1 MNRELDLADIQGNI
15 IRAYGG
21 YGYPIAR
28 YFCLHIHN
36 CVAGRAF
43 VDAVRREVT
52 TAERWARG
60 AHTYSGTDATPRPP
74 VTVNIAF
81 TFRGLLNLGLPTRT
95 LRLLPDEFIDGMASR
110 AGILGDVEASSV
122 SGWDPVWR
130 ESAGDEGS
138 VGASRARAVHI
149 WLSLNAQADERGEP
163 VPALEEKTQWI
174 RDLCQASMGGVEL
187 LAGHGPRQAEFQAAK
202 ALMVKNNGR
211 TVPTGKEH
219 FGFSDGIGNP
229 VFDGQYEPQIEAQ
242 RVIGRGKLMPDQTW
256 APLATG
262 EFILGHADESQ
273 QIPPAAPPADFMRNG
288 TFMVYRKLHQNVASF
303 QSYIERLAQHYGETM
318 DVSREEASETVRA
331 KMAGRW
337 SDGVPLMAAPTY
349 PEWQAFNERWAE
361 DGDREAALEHAQALI
376 DFKYADD
383 PDGLKC
389 PITAHIRRV
398 NTRDMLDPALATG
411 ETSKRNGS
419 ALNKRR
425 RILRRGLPYGR
436 FDPKANG
443 DDSEHGIIF
452 MTLCASIFRQ
462 FEFVQQQ
469 WVQYGL
475 DFNAGNDTCPL
486 IGNHGADAKFVIA
499 SDPASGKP
507 PFICD
512 QLPQFVT
519 TRGGDYFFIPSITAL
534 RTITMGVVDPT

>member
-1 MNRELDLADIQGNI
+1 MTTELNLADIQGNI

-28 YFCLHIHN
+28 YLCLHIHN
-36 CVAGRAF
+36 GVAGRAF
-43 VDAVRREVT
+43 VDAVRKEVT

-60 AHTYSGTDATPRPP
+60 ARTYSGADATPRPE

-81 TFRGLLNLGLPTRT
+81 TFRGLLSLELPTRT
-95 LRLLPDEFIDGMASR
+95 LRLLPDEFIDGMAKR
-110 AGILGDVEASSV
+110 AEILGDVETSDISR
-122 SGWDPVWR
+122 WDSVWR
-130 ESAGDEGS
+130 ESAGANGS
-138 VGASRARAVHI
+138 SGTHRAVHI
-149 WLSLNAQADERGEP
+149 WVSLNAQADNHGEP
-163 VPALEEKTQWI
+163 LPALEEKTQWI
-174 RDLCQASMGGVEL
+174 RGLCQASMGGVEL
-187 LAGHGPRQAEFQAAK
+187 LTGHGPQQTDFQAAQ
-202 ALMVKNNGR
+202 ALMVKHNDR
-211 TVPTGKEH
+211 LMPTGKEH
-219 FGFSDGIGNP
+219 FGFTDGIGNP
-229 VFDGQYEPQIEAQ
+229 VFEGQYDPPIEAE
-242 RVIGRGKLMPDQTW
+242 RVIGRGKLMPDQSW

-273 QIPPAAPPADFMRNG
+273 QLPPTAPPADFMRNG

-303 QSYIERLAQHYGETM
+303 QSCIERMAVRYGKAM
-318 DVSREEASETVRA
+318 GVDREEAAETLRA

-349 PEWQAFNERWAE
+349 PEWRTFNERWA
-361 DGDREAALEHAQALI
+361 GVDRQTALEYAQALI
-376 DFKYADD
+376 DFKYGAD
-383 PDGLKC
+383 PDGTIC

-436 FDPKANG
+436 FDPQANT
-443 DDSEHGIIF
+443 DDGEHGIIF
-452 MTLCASIFRQ
+452 MAVCTSIFRQ

-469 WVQYGL
+469 WIQYGL
-475 DFNAGNDTCPL
+475 DFNAGNDTCP
-486 IGNHGADAKFVIA
+486 IVGNHGTEAKFVIA
-499 SDPASGKP
+499 ADPASGKP

-534 RTITMGVVDPT
+534 RMIATGVVDPT